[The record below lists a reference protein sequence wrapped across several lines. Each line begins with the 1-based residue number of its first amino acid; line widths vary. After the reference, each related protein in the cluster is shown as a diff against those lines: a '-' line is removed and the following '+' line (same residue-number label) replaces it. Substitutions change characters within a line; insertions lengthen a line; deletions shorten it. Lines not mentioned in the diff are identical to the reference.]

1 MDSVERGFWCTG
13 RRERIGKE
21 ESAIKRGREKEKIV
35 EKS

>member
-21 ESAIKRGREKEKIV
+21 ESAKREGEKK
-35 EKS
+35 KRL